1 MVEIMEWNGQWQ
13 RFWNGMVEMPSNIID
28 KEEEPEEEMDEK
40 EQEREQEREQEQAQQ
55 EQEGDS

>member
-13 RFWNGMVEMPSNIID
+13 RFWNGMVEMPSNFID

-40 EQEREQEREQEQAQQ
+40 EQKQEQQ